1 MIKEFGMVV
10 SYKKLLIDKDMMKKE
25 LQSKAGIS
33 WVGYIDQDVKGR
45 VRQYGSADEGLQG
58 APM

>member
-1 MIKEFGMVV
+1 MVV